1 MTGTDAEAGANR
13 RTWGLV
19 AVAFI
24 VIEGLGQQMRGPLLA
39 EFGETFGVGTALL
52 GLVAPAGTVGFV
64 LAVLGG
70 GALLGR
76 GRPKQFLLAGSTV
89 VALAVL
95 IVGLAPSFLVLLG
108 GFTVRA
114 VATGTFR
121 AADKPVLSHLF
132 AERRGRVLNL
142 YELAW
147 SVGAAAGPILATVVL
162 AVTSWRVAYGLL
174 FVLLVPVVVVVYRT
188 PLSIPGRGEA
198 PFTLDGLRVLSRRPA
213 VVGMTLALVTSGGI
227 EGAIFLWLPTYLRT
241 AFDPSTANLA
251 LSAYLVT
258 YVPARAV
265 YTLVVDR
272 VGYLNL
278 LVVAGAGVVP
288 LFAYAFGLASG
299 WGILVAAVA
308 SGFFVAGLFPTL
320 AAYGVDAAPEYSG
333 PVNGLSLAASYAGG
347 TVSPVVVG
355 VVAASRG
362 IQTGM
367 QVLVLLAVVF
377 LVVVGGLRVG
387 SRVGIVKA

>member
-1 MTGTDAEAGANR
+1 MSESNR
-13 RTWGLV
+13 RTWGVL

-39 EFGETFGVGTALL
+39 EFGETFGVGSALL

-70 GALLGR
+70 GVLLGR
-76 GRPKQFLLAGSTV
+76 NEPKHFLLTGSAV
-89 VALAVL
+89 MALALLV
-95 IVGLAPSFLVLLG
+95 VGLAPTFLVLLG

-114 VATGTFR
+114 LATGTFR

-147 SVGAAAGPILATVVL
+147 SVGAAAGPVLATVVL
-162 AVTSWRVAYGLL
+162 AVGSWRLAYGVL
-174 FVLLVPVVVVVYRT
+174 VLLLLPVVVMVWRT
-188 PLSIPGRGEA
+188 PLSIPGSGEK
-198 PFTLDGLRVLSRRPA
+198 PFTLAGLRTLAGRPA
-213 VVGMTLALVTSGGI
+213 VVGMTVALATSGGI
-227 EGAIFLWLPTYLRT
+227 EGAVFLWLPTYLRT
-241 AFDPSTANLA
+241 IVDPATANLA
-251 LSAYLVT
+251 LSAYILT

-278 LVVAGAGVVP
+278 LVVAAAGLLP
-288 LFAYAFGLASG
+288 LFAAAFGLVGSLTGLEVIA
-299 WGILVAAVA
+299 AAVA
-308 SGFFVAGLFPTL
+308 AGFFVAGLFPTL
-320 AAYGVDAAPEYSG
+320 AAYGVAAAPEYSG

-355 VVAASRG
+355 VVTAQYSIR
-362 IQTGM
+362 TGM
-367 QVLVLLAVVF
+367 QTVVVLAAVFLAVV
-377 LVVVGGLRVG
+377 VGLRVSG
-387 SRVGIVKA
+387 ATVRGATV